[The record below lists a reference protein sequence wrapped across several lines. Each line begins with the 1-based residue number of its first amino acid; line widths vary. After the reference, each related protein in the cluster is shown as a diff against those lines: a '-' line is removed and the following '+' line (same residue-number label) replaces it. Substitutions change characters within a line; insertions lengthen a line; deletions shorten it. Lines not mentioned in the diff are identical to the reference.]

1 MIDDERWQAFVAK
14 REAIAR
20 TEQALKTTYVH
31 PQTLDTATMQTL
43 FGNVL
48 GHEYALFE
56 LLRRPSVRYA
66 DVIGLTASTVRENL
80 ESVPIVVREQI
91 EVMAKYQ
98 GYIARQSE
106 DVLKQAK
113 QENTVLPAELD
124 YAKIH
129 GLTIEAQQ
137 KLSALRPETIG
148 QASRVSGVTPCY
160 HCFVASASETKTR
173 LGMNLQLQTELEAG
187 LKEMRIALSIN
198 QQQQLLDYVALL
210 QKWNRVYNLIA
221 NAGTAHILRWH
232 LLDALSIVDLVRQ
245 FCSRCVLDVGAGAG
259 LPSIPLAIALPQLK
273 IGAIDAVQ
281 KKVSF
286 MRQVK
291 VELGLDNF
299 VVHDGRVE
307 DHLVEK
313 VEVVVARALASLVDL
328 VSCTQHVLVQHGY
341 WLAMKGR
348 LAQQELLALEKV
360 PGVVVVGVFPLQVAG
375 LDAERH
381 LICLQKT

>member
-1 MIDDERWQAFVAK
+1 
-14 REAIAR
+14 
-20 TEQALKTTYVH
+20 
-31 PQTLDTATMQTL
+31 
-43 FGNVL
+43 
-48 GHEYALFE
+48 
-56 LLRRPSVRYA
+56 
-66 DVIGLTASTVRENL
+66 
-80 ESVPIVVREQI
+80 
-91 EVMAKYQ
+91 
-98 GYIARQSE
+98 
-106 DVLKQAK
+106 
-113 QENTVLPAELD
+113 
-124 YAKIH
+124 
-129 GLTIEAQQ
+129 
-137 KLSALRPETIG
+137 
-148 QASRVSGVTPCY
+148 
-160 HCFVASASETKTR
+160 
-173 LGMNLQLQTELEAG
+173 MNLQLQTELEAG

-232 LLDALSIVDLVRQ
+232 LLDALSIVELVRQ
-245 FCSRCVLDVGAGAG
+245 FCSRCLLDVGAGAG

-299 VVHDGRVE
+299 VVHAGRVE